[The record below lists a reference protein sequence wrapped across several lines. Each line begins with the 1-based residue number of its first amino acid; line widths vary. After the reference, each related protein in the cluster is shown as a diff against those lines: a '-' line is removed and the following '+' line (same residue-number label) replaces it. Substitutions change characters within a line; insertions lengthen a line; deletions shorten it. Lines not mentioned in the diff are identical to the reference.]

1 MQPKSFKKLED
12 RLENNTFRSLSL
24 NEAPIDFYSN
34 DYLGISRKLSTSI
47 SNHAGSTGSRL
58 ISGNS
63 IEAEAC
69 EHFLADFFETE
80 SALVFNSGYDANVGL
95 FSCIATRNDTII
107 YDEYVHAS
115 IRDGIRLSI
124 AKSYSFKHNDIAH
137 LKEKLK
143 LAKGDV
149 FLAIESLYSMD
160 GDFAPLEEIIQ
171 LQKEFNFYLIVDEAH
186 ACGVLGEKGKGLSF
200 AYKDLIFAKIVTFGK
215 AYGTHGAAI
224 FGSQELKKYLI
235 NFARSFI
242 YTTALPPAQYQ
253 TICEA
258 IKFSEDEKL
267 RASLQEKISLYCE
280 NAQKIGI
287 QVNLNSPIQS
297 IENKT
302 IAELNVIYKGFQE
315 AGIAAKIIKSPT
327 VPEGKERIR
336 ICLHAFNSK
345 EEITKLLQLIR

>member
-1 MQPKSFKKLED
+1 MLPKSFKKLEN
-12 RLENNTFRSLSL
+12 RIESKTFRNLSL
-24 NEAPIDFYSN
+24 NEAPIDFFSN
-34 DYLGISRKLSTSI
+34 DYLGISKKLAFI
-47 SNHAGSTGSRL
+47 NLNHAGSTGSRL

-63 IEAEAC
+63 IEAENC
-69 EHFLADFFETE
+69 EDFLADFFETE

-95 FSCIATRNDTII
+95 FSCIAGRNDTII
-107 YDEYVHAS
+107 YDEFVHAS
-115 IRDGIRLSI
+115 IRDGIRLGL
-124 AKSYSFKHNDIAH
+124 AKSYSFKHNDIAQ

-143 LAKGDV
+143 LAKDDV
-149 FLAIESLYSMD
+149 FLVIESLYSMD
-160 GDFAPLEEIIQ
+160 GDFAPLKEIIE

-186 ACGVLGEKGKGLSF
+186 ACGVLGEKGKGLSYAF
-200 AYKDLIFAKIVTFGK
+200 KDFVFAKIVTFGK

-224 FGSQELKKYLI
+224 FGSKELKKYLI

-253 TICEA
+253 TIIEA

-267 RASLQEKISLYCE
+267 RESLKENTSFFCEIAEKM
-280 NAQKIGI
+280 GI

-297 IENKT
+297 IQTKT
-302 IAELNVIYKGFQE
+302 ISELNVIFEQFQN

-336 ICLHAFNSK
+336 ICLHAFNTR
-345 EEITKLLQLIR
+345 EEIMKLLNFFR